1 MSTLIYPDKKMAAR
15 AAAALL
21 SAQLIGKSS
30 SVVGLDYDPTLLP
43 CFHELAETAASGL
56 LDWSR
61 VTVFQL
67 CERAKTEDAISLRDL
82 LWRALL
88 HRTNLPP
95 KAFFAPPEE
104 SGDWTGEC
112 VRLEE
117 GILHRGGLDVALLG
131 LKDDATILFNRPGAA
146 LAHGAHTAQYRDDWV
161 ITAGIPTI
169 MQAKKLI
176 VLATG
181 EERRAAVSAMLR
193 EAITP
198 QRPASFLQLHA
209 NVTFILD
216 AAAAGEL

>member
-1 MSTLIYPDKKMAAR
+1 MSVLIYPDKKMAAK

-21 SAQLIGKSS
+21 AAQIIAKPS
-30 SVVGLDYDPTLLP
+30 SVIGLDYDPTLLP
-43 CFHELAETAASGL
+43 CYHELADTAVSGL

-67 CERAKTEDAISLRDL
+67 CERAKSDEAISLRDL

-104 SGDWTGEC
+104 SGDWVGEC
-112 VRLEE
+112 LHLEE
-117 GILHRGGLDVALLG
+117 AILHRGGLDLALLG
-131 LKDDATILFNRPGAA
+131 LKDDATVLFNRPASA
-146 LAHGAHTAQYRDDWV
+146 LAHGAHTVHYREERV
-161 ITAGIPTI
+161 LTAGIPTV
-169 MQAKKLI
+169 MQARKLI

-181 EERRAAVSAMLR
+181 EERREAVLSMLR

-216 AAAAGEL
+216 AAAAEKL